1 LEQIE
6 TDNLQNPERSVEVPE
21 VKATVN
27 ENLWPLISQNNIRS
41 AIDQWKRRFKTKLEH
56 NGRPIQHLFL

>member
-1 LEQIE
+1 MDKEFSRCKSVELPYLEQIE

-27 ENLWPLISQNNIRS
+27 ENL
-41 AIDQWKRRFKTKLEH
+41 
-56 NGRPIQHLFL
+56 